1 MFAPGHYTYRT
12 GNNVVTETYEDNM
25 RITHEDHMT
34 LMRLLIVPRVSV
46 RPSVDDNSW
55 LELVVTNNG
64 P

>member
-1 MFAPGHYTYRT
+1 
-12 GNNVVTETYEDNM
+12 M

-34 LMRLLIVPRVSV
+34 LMTLMTLLIVPRVSV
-46 RPSVDDNSW
+46 RPSVDDNIW